1 MRTGLKV
8 ILLPGLLAAWLCCT
22 NPAVADTVNAQDL
35 SALDDGLA
43 DVPPADLAGWFL
55 TFDPSSEWTSAANI
69 ATMESWLVLVED
81 LYDDPSLLSQL
92 QGLGMNDSS
101 LAIPSLPGETLVPEP
116 ATLEL
121 LGGPLAILG
130 LCARKRLRRVSDSA
144 YVSLSGF
151 D

>member
-81 LYDDPSLLSQL
+81 LYAASRPRDERFIVSHTS
-92 QGLGMNDSS
+92 
-101 LAIPSLPGETLVPEP
+101 P
-116 ATLEL
+116 A
-121 LGGPLAILG
+121 GGNP
-130 LCARKRLRRVSDSA
+130 RP
-144 YVSLSGF
+144 
-151 D
+151 